1 MNLIQYD
8 QYTIQR
14 KLYFFF
20 LQNAALSGFVLSSPN
35 LHFHSFSFFQLVGP
49 IKPHN
54 QTWTR
59 PRGWKNQN
67 GERHQCT
74 ESLLTSGNGLKEENK
89 TYLTFFSWI
98 HSRAISTVEVLGK
111 SFHIFKGTLGHVTQ
125 FFFFQYSFHKITRSS
140 KSEWKMGWG
149 NIKS

>member
-54 QTWTR
+54 QTWTDMD
-59 PRGWKNQN
+59 
-67 GERHQCT
+67 
-74 ESLLTSGNGLKEENK
+74 K
-89 TYLTFFSWI
+89 T
-98 HSRAISTVEVLGK
+98 
-111 SFHIFKGTLGHVTQ
+111 KGVKKPKWRTAPMH
-125 FFFFQYSFHKITRSS
+125 
-140 KSEWKMGWG
+140 
-149 NIKS
+149 